1 MSCSRK
7 NTGPPFSKK
16 TPKDDIQRWIE
27 DWYARARPKADA
39 DSGMAT
45 EDFLY
50 ASDDVLVFEDYE
62 DDDPPLHAD
71 EVHKN
76 FQVELQPPDRPD
88 ALYLFTLVDVD
99 DELEPMGEVR
109 TGYLFPD
116 GRIDGLY

>member
-1 MSCSRK
+1 MSTDASVAEEQPSA
-7 NTGPPFSKK
+7 PP
-16 TPKDDIQRWIE
+16 PE
-27 DWYARARPKADA
+27 EVP
-39 DSGMAT
+39 
-45 EDFLY
+45 
-50 ASDDVLVFEDYE
+50 SDDVLVFEDYE